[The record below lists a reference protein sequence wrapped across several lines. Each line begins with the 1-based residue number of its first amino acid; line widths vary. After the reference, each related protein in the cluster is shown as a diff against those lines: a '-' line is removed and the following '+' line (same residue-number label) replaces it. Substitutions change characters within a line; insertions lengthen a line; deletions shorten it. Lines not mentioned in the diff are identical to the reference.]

1 MTSSTTR
8 KIEVFRPGT
17 FVPMSGA
24 PVTMTAEDLKAI
36 AAAYDPE
43 GSPTPVVIGH
53 PKTED
58 QAWAWAKSF
67 SFDEESQKLV
77 AEVGEI
83 VPEFSEAV
91 KKGSYKK
98 ISLSLFSP
106 SAPNNPKPGA
116 WYPKHIGFLGA
127 AAPAVSGLAPVSFAE
142 DQTGVIEVEFGD
154 PAFKDVASLFRSL
167 REWMIE
173 KAGIETADKAL
184 PSWSINWIDDAADR
198 DRLGLPA
205 FTEPQTP
212 ETIMSDAEKA
222 AQAQRERELQERETE
237 LNRRQAAFAHGE
249 HVAFAEGLAN
259 EGRLLPAS
267 QPRVVALL
275 DSLSLPQPTEVSFS
289 EPGGQEV
296 KESPAEAVR
305 AILKAQPVVVNFGEF
320 APGQGKGQPGRGA
333 VEFASPDGATVDAE
347 GLRVHAAA
355 EEYQRKHPGTAY
367 LDAVRAVQAG

>member
-17 FVPMSGA
+17 FVPMAGS

-43 GSPTPVVIGH
+43 GSPTPVVVGH

-58 QAWAWAKSF
+58 AAYAWAKSF
-67 SFDEESQKLV
+67 AFDEESGKLI

-83 VPEFSEAV
+83 EPAFGEAV
-91 KKGSYKK
+91 SAGRYKK

-127 AAPAVSGLAPVSFAE
+127 AAPAVSGLKPVAFAE
-142 DQTGVIEVEFGD
+142 DQTGVVEVEFGD

-173 KAGIETADKAL
+173 KAGLETADKAL

-198 DRLGLPA
+198 DRAGLPA
-205 FTEPQTP
+205 FTEPTPRIP
-212 ETIMSDAEKA
+212 ETTMSDAEKA
-222 AQAQRERELQERETE
+222 AAAERERKLQEREAELNKKQTE
-237 LNRRQAAFAHGE
+237 LAHGE
-249 HVAFAEGLAN
+249 NVAFAEALAK

-275 DSLSLPQPTEVSFS
+275 DSLAAPQPTEVSFA
-289 EPGGQEV
+289 EPGGQTV
-296 KESPAEAVR
+296 KESPADAVR
-305 AILKAQPVVVNFGEF
+305 AILKAQPVVVQFGEF
-320 APGQGKGQPGRGA
+320 VAGQGKPGRA
-333 VEFASPDGATVDAE
+333 TVEFASPDGATVDPE
-347 GLRVHAAA
+347 GLKVHAAA

>member
-1 MTSSTTR
+1 MTASATR

-17 FVPMSGA
+17 FTPMSGA
-24 PVTMTAEDLKAI
+24 PVTMTAQDLKAI

-43 GSPTPVVIGH
+43 NSPTPVVVGH
-53 PKTED
+53 PRTED
-58 QAWAWAKSF
+58 AAYAWAKSF
-67 SFDEESQKLV
+67 AFDEESGKLV

-83 VPEFSEAV
+83 EPAFGEAV
-91 KKGSYKK
+91 TAGRYKR

-127 AAPAVSGLAPVSFAE
+127 AAPAVSGLKPVSFAE
-142 DQTGVIEVEFGD
+142 DQTGVVEVEFGD
-154 PAFKDVASLFRSL
+154 PAFKDVASLFRSM
-167 REWMIE
+167 REWLIE
-173 KAGIETADKAL
+173 KAGLETADKAL
-184 PSWSINWIDDAADR
+184 PNWSINWIDDAGER
-198 DRLGLPA
+198 DRAGLPA
-205 FTEPQTP
+205 FTEPTPKIP
-212 ETIMSDAEKA
+212 ETTMSDADKA

-237 LNRRQAAFAHGE
+237 LNRRQAAFSHGE
-249 HVAFAEGLAN
+249 HVAFAEGLAK

-275 DSLSLPQPTEVSFS
+275 DSLAGQEATELSFS

-296 KESPAEAVR
+296 KESPADAVR
-305 AILKAQPVVVNFGEF
+305 AILKAQPVVVHFGEF
-320 APGQGKGQPGRGA
+320 VSGQGKPGRA
-333 VEFASPDGATVDAE
+333 TVEFASPDGSTVDPE